1 MAQVIHAII
10 DRTLKAIIEPLVDQ
24 PQSIEIGILDLST
37 SILVEITLDQ
47 VDIPKIVGK
56 AGRTIGAIN
65 VIMTNIGSKNKT
77 RIRVVLNE
85 NLT

>member
-1 MAQVIHAII
+1 MIHAII
-10 DRTLKAIIEPLVDQ
+10 ERTLKAIIEPLVDQ

>member
-1 MAQVIHAII
+1 MIHAII
-10 DRTLKAIIEPLVDQ
+10 ERTLKAIIEPLVDQ
-24 PQSIEIGILDLST
+24 PQSIEISILDLST